1 MIPQSIL
8 GRIAHS
14 AGIEDRWLVTLDV
27 VALCIRWAEHSRR
40 SLEGKTGRR
49 ESAFRRYPSS

>member
-1 MIPQSIL
+1 MIPESIL

-49 ESAFRRYPSS
+49 E